1 MPIIYTYPTKT
12 TPVNDDLILIS
23 DSADSNRTK
32 KVTVSSIRG
41 ATVSGVAEV
50 TAGGVIPASSG
61 APLIISPT
69 TGNVVVTSARYI
81 GGSNEGHVP
90 LGGTASTFLRG
101 DGTWV
106 TPTDTTYTAGDG
118 LDLTG
123 TVFSTDLKANSGL
136 VIDTTELSIDL
147 GASAITGTLGVA
159 DGGTGASATAKYNV
173 LLGTGTTTNEL
184 SGSSTN
190 AIQLPSGT
198 TAERPGVPA
207 NGMIRYNTTTTSIE
221 AYAGGAWVSIP

>member
-1 MPIIYTYPTKT
+1 MAIIYTYPVKA
-12 TPVNDDLILIS
+12 TPVDADLVLIS
-23 DSADSNRTK
+23 DSADSNKTK
-32 KVTVSSIRG
+32 QVKVSSMRG

-61 APLIISPT
+61 VPLIVSPT

-81 GGSNEGHVP
+81 GGANEGHVP

-123 TVFSTDLKANSGL
+123 TVFSTDVKANSGL

-147 GASAITGTLGVA
+147 SASAITGTLGVA
-159 DGGTGASATAKYNV
+159 DGGTGASATAKYSV
-173 LLGTGTTTNEL
+173 LIGTGTTTNEL

-207 NGMIRYNTTTTSIE
+207 NGMLRYNTTNSGLE
-221 AYAGGAWVSIP
+221 AYVGGAWVAIP